1 MSPAPAPPSA
11 QSLLAAFESAAAS
24 ASATEAALRK
34 RLEAEILGLERQ
46 RAFAHRRLNFM
57 RLLSDSVQSA
67 DSEDDA
73 VASGRAVV
81 RAELGWQNESE
92 AREETLAQ
100 LSPVIAMTFNCV
112 CSTDAQQSA
121 SEVVKALAEFESWY
135 EARFERAFWVLLEQQ
150 VEDLPLVER

>member
-1 MSPAPAPPSA
+1 MPR
-11 QSLLAAFESAAAS
+11 SAARILLVLTAVRI
-24 ASATEAALRK
+24 E
-34 RLEAEILGLERQ
+34 RLHTI
-46 RAFAHRRLNFM
+46 
-57 RLLSDSVQSA
+57 
-67 DSEDDA
+67 SEDDA